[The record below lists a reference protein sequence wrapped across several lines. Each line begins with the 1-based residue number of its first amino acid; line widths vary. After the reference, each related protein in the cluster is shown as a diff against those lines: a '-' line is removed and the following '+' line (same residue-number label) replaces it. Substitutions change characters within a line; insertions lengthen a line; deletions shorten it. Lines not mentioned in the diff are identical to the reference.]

1 MVSAEQMKFEVSDR
15 VATIT
20 FDRPDK
26 MNAWT
31 PVMESE
37 LRRLMAIAAEDDDVR
52 AIVITG
58 AGRGFCAGADMGR
71 LSDASSGN
79 TSAAPRSPRRKVTMI
94 WRSDTAIFSPF
105 PSRSLRASMAPSQG
119 LVFVSRSIAT
129 CASWPR
135 ARS

>member
-37 LRRLMAIAAEDDDVR
+37 LRRLMAIASEDEDVR

-71 LSDASSGN
+71 LSDGSSGIAAA
-79 TSAAPRSPRRKVTMI
+79 AAPVVPPV
-94 WRSDTAIFSPF
+94 SDDDLAQRYSYLLAV
-105 PSRSLRASMAPSQG
+105 PSRSLRASMARSRA
-119 LVFVSRSIAT
+119 LVFASRCIAIS
-129 CASWPR
+129 ASWPQV
-135 ARS
+135 RS